1 MIPNETKPPFT
12 LTVLYT
18 TDVHGNALPHHYA
31 DNSPSPTGFARL
43 APLIRAERRRHDHTL
58 LLDNGDLIQ
67 GTPFTYYY
75 SRFASDGPHPMIS
88 VLNELGYD
96 AAVIGNHEFNY
107 GMDLLNKAVRES
119 RFPWMAA
126 NIVDAATG
134 EPYFG
139 KPYLLKEYPE
149 GVRVAV
155 LGLTT
160 HYTPNWEHPRNL
172 IGLVFKDACET
183 AKIWVKRLKEE
194 ERADLVIVSYHG
206 GFERN
211 LDTGELTENETG
223 ENQGYRMCM
232 EVPGIDILLTG
243 HQHREIDGAC
253 INGVRIIQAG
263 GMGMHLGMAEATLQW
278 ENRAWRVTGTE
289 SKLLHQGEFVPDPA
303 VVELVSG
310 VEEGTQRWLDQP
322 IGFVEGDMTIADP
335 MKARLAEHP
344 YIEFLNR
351 VQMEAAEADI
361 SCTSLFDNWSPGF
374 GSRITMREIVA
385 NYIYPNTLKVL
396 RVSGQD
402 IKDALERAAAYF
414 EWTGSEARVSAGFSD
429 PKPQHYNYDMWEG
442 IEYELDIARPLG
454 DRVVK
459 LEQDGKPLDPAG
471 EYDVA
476 MNNYRAV
483 GGGEYPMF
491 KDKPVVRDITV
502 DVSELLAGY
511 ILEKGTIKASVNRNW
526 KVTANGVEVVKGEE
540 AER

>member
-1 MIPNETKPPFT
+1 MKPMLEPNGEISDFT
-12 LTVLYT
+12 LTILYT
-18 TDVHGNALPHHYA
+18 TDVHGNVLPHHYA
-31 DNSPSPTGFARL
+31 NNEPSPTGFARL
-43 APLIRAERRRHDHTL
+43 APLIRAERARHEHTL

-75 SRFASDGPHPMIS
+75 SRFASDAPHPMIR
-88 VLNELGYD
+88 VLNELGYEG
-96 AAVIGNHEFNY
+96 AVIGNHEFNY

-119 RFPWMAA
+119 NFPWMAA
-126 NIVDAATG
+126 NIVGAESG

-139 KPYLLKEYPE
+139 KPYLIKEYPG
-149 GVRVAV
+149 GVRVGV

-160 HYTPNWEHPRNL
+160 QYIPNWEHPRNVT
-172 IGLVFKDACET
+172 GLAFKDACET
-183 AKIWVKRLKEE
+183 AKRWVKHLREE
-194 ERADLVIVSYHG
+194 ERADLVVVAYHG
-206 GFERN
+206 GFERS
-211 LDTGELTENETG
+211 LETGELTENETG
-223 ENQGYRMCM
+223 ENQGYRICM

-243 HQHREIDGAC
+243 HQHREIDGAY

-263 GMGMHLGMAEATLQW
+263 GMGMHLGMAQATLAR
-278 ENRAWRVTGTE
+278 ENGAWRVTGTD
-289 SKLLHQGEFVPDPA
+289 SKLLHQGEYVPDPA
-303 VVELVSG
+303 VVEIVSET
-310 VEEGTQRWLDQP
+310 EEGTQGWLDQP
-322 IGFVEGDMTIADP
+322 IGFVEGDMTIVDP
-335 MKARLAEHP
+335 MKARLTEHP

-402 IKDALERAAAYF
+402 IKDALERSATYF
-414 EWTGSEARVSAGFSD
+414 EYEDGAAKVSASFSD

-442 IEYELDIARPLG
+442 IDYELDIARPHG

-459 LEQDGKPLDPAG
+459 LEKDGKPIDPAG

-502 DVSELLAGY
+502 DVSELLANY
-511 ILEKGTIKASVNRNW
+511 IMEKGTIQASVNRNW
-526 KVTANGVEVVKGEE
+526 KVTANGVEVVTE
-540 AER
+540 

>member
-1 MIPNETKPPFT
+1 MNSNGEKSPFT

-18 TDVHGNALPHHYA
+18 TDVHGNVLPHHYA
-31 DNSPSPTGFARL
+31 NNEPSPTGFARL
-43 APLIRAERRRHDHTL
+43 APLIRAQRARHEHTL

-75 SRFASDGPHPMIS
+75 SRFANEAPHPMIQI
-88 VLNELGYD
+88 LNELGYD
-96 AAVIGNHEFNY
+96 AAVLGNHEFNY

-119 RFPWMAA
+119 SFPWMAA
-126 NIVDAATG
+126 NIVDENTG

-139 KPYLLKEYPE
+139 RPYLVKEYPG
-149 GVRVAV
+149 GVRVGV

-160 HYTPNWEHPRNL
+160 HYIPNWEHPRNVK
-172 IGLVFKDACET
+172 GLAFRDACET
-183 AKIWVKRLKEE
+183 AKLWVKRLREE
-194 ERADLVIVSYHG
+194 ERVDLMIVSYHG
-206 GFERN
+206 GFERS
-211 LDTGELTENETG
+211 LETGELTENETG
-223 ENQGYRMCM
+223 ENQGYRICM
-232 EVPGIDILLTG
+232 EVPGIDLLLTG
-243 HQHREIDGAC
+243 HQHREIDGAD
-253 INGVRIIQAG
+253 INGVRVIQAG
-263 GMGMHLGMAEATLQW
+263 GMGMDLGMAQATLEW
-278 ENRAWRVTGTE
+278 ENGAWRVAAKD
-289 SKLLHQGEFVPDPA
+289 SRMLHQGEFVPDPA
-303 VVELVSG
+303 IVKIVSG
-310 VEEGTQRWLDQP
+310 IEEGTQRWLDQP
-322 IGFVEGDMTIADP
+322 IGFVEGDMTITDP
-335 MKARLAEHP
+335 MIARLREHP

-402 IKDALERAAAYF
+402 IKDALERAATYF
-414 EWTGSEARVSAGFSD
+414 EYADGVAQVSAAFSN

-442 IEYELDIARPLG
+442 IEYELDIARPRG

-459 LEQDGKPLDPAG
+459 LEKNGKPIDPAG

-502 DVSELLAGY
+502 DVSELLANH
-511 ILEKGTIKASVNRNW
+511 IMEKGTIQASVNRNW
-526 KVTANGVEVVKGEE
+526 KITANGVEIVTE
-540 AER
+540 